1 MMTGAHNQ
9 KTDKNVCPTRPRR
22 GFTLIEVLAT
32 MVLMAI
38 VLPVTMQALSVSL
51 GAASSARHT
60 TEASG
65 LAQAKLHELIS
76 TGQLNATSNGDF
88 GTDHPGYRWE
98 IGSVT
103 RDYNL
108 TEITIRVLWQERGQ
122 EKQLTLSTL
131 VEPDTN
137 ATGTI
142 Q

>member
-1 MMTGAHNQ
+1 MKRTRHNL
-9 KTDKNVCPTRPRR
+9 K

-51 GAASSARHT
+51 AAASSARHT

-65 LAQAKLHELIS
+65 LAQAKLNELIS
-76 TGQLNATSNGDF
+76 TGQMNATSNGDF

-98 IGSVT
+98 IGSAA

-108 TEITIRVLWQERGQ
+108 TEVTIRVLWLERGQ
-122 EKQLTLSTL
+122 EKQLTVSTL
-131 VEPDTN
+131 VQPDQNTS
-137 ATGTI
+137 ATGMTT

>member
-1 MMTGAHNQ
+1 M
-9 KTDKNVCPTRPRR
+9 KTRR
-22 GFTLIEVLAT
+22 AQSGFTLLELILA
-32 MVLMAI
+32 MLMAI

-88 GTDHPGYRWE
+88 GTDHQGYRWE
-98 IGSVT
+98 IGSTT

-108 TEITIRVLWQERGQ
+108 TEVTIRVSWQERGQ

>member
-1 MMTGAHNQ
+1 MRLTRGGFCDRGHGSESMKRRRHNL
-9 KTDKNVCPTRPRR
+9 K

-65 LAQAKLHELIS
+65 LAQAKLNELIS
-76 TGQLNATSNGDF
+76 TGQWNSTSNGDF

-98 IGSVT
+98 IGSSA
-103 RDYNL
+103 RDYSL
-108 TEITIRVLWQERGQ
+108 TE
-122 EKQLTLSTL
+122 
-131 VEPDTN
+131 
-137 ATGTI
+137 
-142 Q
+142 